1 VRAPLLLVA
10 LAGAAVVSAQEGPRF
25 VEDEGHIAVFEH
37 DGSNYDKKASSGEL
51 NLAPREELL
60 RRFVET
66 HGDFYDF
73 VVIFTNFDFDRG
85 GASGFYL
92 GLRNDVR
99 GIGTPLFDEGAR
111 FGSPKRLQ
119 GIIDMGPVAQYRAE
133 GFSVEPS
140 DPGFRHTLGILAH
153 EVAHR
158 WLANVRYLEAGEVR
172 TDLLGRDQS
181 HWSFLLSSDAS
192 FLYGSDWEPI
202 GGGLYRA
209 SEVQSRYGALDLY
222 LMGFASPDEVPP
234 LVLLRNPD
242 VDLTRIPELGA
253 VVSATEDVVTLDQ
266 IVAAEGER
274 APSAAGAQKDFRLAF
289 VFLSEKDLVASPLD
303 LASVDRIREAFVT
316 TFFSLTKGRGF
327 VDTDLLNVI
336 PPVPTTTPNTARA
349 LDFLLGAQ
357 KDDGRFED
365 HPRTN
370 LRDTTVALETLDL
383 LGVPGEPLTQAFA
396 WLSTQSPASVDSLA
410 RAIGAGTTH
419 DDAPLRAAQNAD
431 GGWGIG
437 PRYRSDP
444 LDAALALRALNRR
457 GGFEP
462 ERARARQ
469 FLTSA
474 ESPWGGWSSI
484 AGGAPDLLTT
494 CAAVSALEDAVVV
507 QPALAWLI
515 SLQQL
520 DGGFGDGPS
529 TPYATACVIEALLQG
544 AAPAASVDRALEYL
558 QKTERPDGSWEG
570 SVFQTAFVLHAL
582 VPASAANLSIRATD
596 VVLEPDVPEVG
607 ERVSITVTVRNRA
620 RVAASSFALELF
632 DGDPELG
639 GIEIGSTNIS
649 SLAAGGASSTSFSW
663 DTTGL
668 EGSHR
673 LFAVA
678 DLAGLVP
685 ESIKTDNVAIR
696 DVEVLP
702 PLPNLVVES
711 LVSSPASPPEGVAA
725 MLTTRVT
732 NTGSVPAP
740 GSIVRLF
747 EGHPSLG
754 VVVGETSV
762 PPLATG
768 EPFEASFPWE
778 TAGKLGRRRLTAVVD
793 PGNDLRERFENDNEL
808 ALDVQVRTPPPP
820 EPDLVLERKDLALS
834 PPRLSTLPQEVV
846 LTAFVRN
853 TGANP
858 VPATLVSLY
867 QGANL
872 IESQTLAVPGDGGA
886 ALSFTLDIA
895 TGGTRTYTVR
905 VDENDEVLERSETNN
920 AASIDLVD
928 PMDTIDVALSGP
940 TLSSPSITAG
950 DVLRVEVE
958 VANRGTR
965 RLSAVSVSLFA
976 ASSFA
981 STASLDLAPGTATR
995 VELTWKANRLGSVPL
1010 EVRADP
1016 DGRLSELDETNNV
1029 VTAEVDV
1036 AGTGL
1041 PNLTVASSEIEVLPL
1056 APVEGEP
1063 ARISARIRNL
1073 GEVDATGFN
1082 VSFFGGDPDKGG
1094 IPLGSVA
1101 VASLLA
1107 GGDVVV
1113 SVDWSEVNL
1122 RGTTLLFVVIDSAEA
1137 VVEFDETDNRTFKVV
1152 DITGLAD
1159 LAAATAAVRLD
1170 PAFPRSGDR
1179 VSIEATFANQG
1190 EREALDVDAE
1200 IRLDDPESGPVVGG
1214 ETFAFLVPGE
1224 IASFTASWDT
1234 TGVEGEHTLFLVL
1247 DVASGV
1253 REQRED
1259 NNVASV
1265 PIALQDADFF
1275 ATPLYFS
1282 PDGNGVQDEAAFF
1295 YRVAAS
1301 SVSVHVA
1308 DDQGILVRTL
1318 EADGSAVWDG
1328 RTDRGVLARDG
1339 DYFFVV
1345 ESEGVELARKRVVL
1359 DTNRSS
1365 VAEALGSEF
1374 VSFSNLTCPLV
1385 GAFDLSGPAFLP
1397 DDSAAFFIARDQGA
1411 AEYPAG
1417 LYRASPDGSLLE
1429 PIATG
1434 DEFSSLRF
1442 FERFSP
1448 SQAQRIVSPDGRQA
1462 LVRGG
1467 GGDLL
1472 LLDLETGAPTP
1483 LGRFASDARW
1493 SPNGEKLLV
1502 SDFDGIYLYS
1512 SGGELLTRLSS
1523 LGAELVEWS
1532 PDGSRIV
1539 YRPWEEMVLHVM
1551 SSDGSNDRVLAETDA
1566 TKHIVD
1572 DSALL
1577 PSQLTLDK
1585 ILWTRQG
1592 ESIAFRWFHF
1602 NSEQFG
1608 GPFELELAGETL
1620 SPIPFFEE
1628 VSTRQDWA
1636 VEFVAF
1642 NNIQRFRGR
1651 ERRSVIPPSVGDELH
1666 WSYRDTYLSYTA
1678 PPEPGCVGLNRYL
1691 VRSLLNGEARFR
1703 LTALPSG
1710 FGIRVEGTVA
1720 DRNLDHYRLEYAPVT
1735 APSALVPIQ
1744 APSSTPVVDDT
1755 ITTWIPPSPGDYIV
1769 RLTLRDRAGNEV
1781 VRLDRVSWSRTLPIA
1796 GLRRS
1801 PPAISPN
1808 GDGVQDE
1815 AVVQYNV
1822 LDAVNLIFHV
1832 RDQAGEIVKTI
1843 ARDEAS
1849 LGPVSF
1855 AWDGTDDSGNRVP
1868 DGRYAIEVSGAELRV
1883 LVDATPPDVLG
1894 EISELYTFLPGGS
1907 RLGVDVSGL
1916 VQDENLEEWS
1926 LVPPEGDPV
1935 LSSVRPVGSA
1945 TSPEMLVEGGLAIQ
1959 GLELRARDVAGNL
1972 TVVPLT
1978 GPRREVRVVLRRSL
1992 ERDIPIGP
2000 FEPGAP
2006 APIPSESLLPNAR
2019 FGWNADASFVT
2030 NELRFVY
2037 AEEGSG
2043 ATTEIPTGGRLRLSA
2058 RDFPVGRR
2066 FVGRFEADGV
2076 TSQEVSFAVGPDA
2089 IFLEPVDEGSSKALS
2104 VVHTLEEELVEGTI
2118 FMMVGAEKTV
2128 FKSYRPVPRRDLLL
2142 LPRTLCGIAVSFH
2155 LEAFGASGKL
2165 YRSTTALSYPAP
2177 AALKLFVPGCSGV
2190 VDAAVASQRSP
2201 DSEIPSTAS
2210 AKVYLNVDPRPDTI
2224 ALELTRGAETTEVAR
2239 VAPEGGF
2246 FDVPFDVGTLPEAS
2260 YRLLIPDGE
2269 FTLSFGLDQ
2278 SPPDAAFLS
2287 PVEGGNACVV
2297 REEDE
2302 EWVALDVSGRDQRLT
2317 GFSIELLGDDGVWAP
2332 LPTKGGPPGWP
2343 VPSFQSSILAR
2354 VPMGLEGQKRLR
2366 LVVATS
2372 RLVNE
2377 GGGSAQFPALPLAS
2391 NNGSLLGAA
2400 VRNVVIVRQQT
2411 LGPVESLPALFS
2423 PNLTSAH
2430 VLGGLTEAAR
2440 LTVRVYR
2447 IVGSALVRTVSDG
2460 QSFGTGPF
2468 DIAWDGLDDLG
2479 QLVADGE
2486 YRVEVVAVNGCGAR
2500 STREVKVEVDATAPT
2515 VEITSPG
2522 TLQPVSIAVDVLGT
2536 ATDLNLESYRLSLD
2550 GDALPPV
2557 LTRVERARLGTVRI
2571 GELAPGIH
2579 TLRLVA
2585 LDRAGNESSTF
2596 VEVDVVSPDIIASFG
2611 AEPSF
2616 VNDTSEISFRLKR
2629 DALVTLTIG
2638 PTVILQETRSA
2649 GDHTIVWDAAVADGE
2664 YVARLVAEDVG
2675 QEEATLSLVV
2685 DTAPPSIELTAPSAF
2700 VALPSSIF
2708 GRVQDQNLERYQID
2722 LGPEDGAL
2730 SRIDEDS
2737 VSAEGALASLIG
2749 LEDGRY
2755 RLLIRAS
2762 DRAGNVA
2769 ELPRSFDV
2777 DSTPPVVEILDL
2789 AAQVSTAAGPLVLRA
2804 RVTER
2809 NLESYAL
2816 EVGAGASPSVFV
2828 PLASGAGLP
2837 SAELEA
2843 SWDVSVLPDGVYTV
2857 RLRAGDSAGS
2867 AAETS
2872 RQLVLDGTPPEVA
2885 IESPAEGGFAS
2896 RDAAVLGTAS
2906 DENLAEAALSLA
2918 RAEAPLQE
2926 IARFEAPVLGGVLR
2940 DGLPF
2945 EDGAY
2950 RLSLTAKDVA
2960 GNVST
2965 VERSFHLDSEPPSP
2979 PEGLRAAIEER
2990 ASVRLTWEPSPERHA
3005 VVRDGVLLAQVDGS
3019 ELLDG
3024 PLPEGRYV
3032 YVVVA
3037 IDGAGLESEPATV
3050 EVRIDLT
3057 PPMVALRSPD
3067 EGERVRALVDVVGTV
3082 FSEADFKEY
3091 RLSVAS
3097 AATPASPTLLK
3108 KSPLPVSF
3116 GTLFQW
3122 EAIALD
3128 GAFLLTLEGEDTSGN
3143 VASET
3148 VQVVV
3153 DNQAPDAP
3161 VLTSVSDGEVV
3172 WEPSSAGDVSG
3183 YLVFRNGRVANAPG
3197 TISGDLRPFLVPAP
3211 RYEDADLPDGR
3222 FCYLLVAMDQ
3232 AGNLSFDSNEIC
3244 IFLDNRVPEAV
3255 LVEPEDGARFDA
3267 PRTLRAVTE
3276 DEDVATVLFQFQ
3288 GVGALVWTDIASD
3301 GDAPFEISWDIT
3313 GIAFGDYRLR
3323 AVATDAGSR
3332 SDPDPAF
3339 ITVTLADSTAPA
3351 VPVNFVARVEGDTVT
3366 LTWDAVNDAGLAGYR
3381 LYRGG
3386 ALVATLGLETT
3397 AIEAGRSDGL
3407 YEYQVSAFDSENNES
3422 PKSEAADARV
3432 YRPLLLPAFP
3442 IFEGTTDLPGE
3453 GATADAR
3460 VELFFQGTATL
3471 VAETTV
3477 GPDGRFV
3484 FTSLALPLGESLLEA
3499 RATDLEA
3506 NRSRVSEAL
3515 FLLRNEAPSAPAG
3528 LAGVVNGLE
3537 ATLSWTANAEVDLS
3551 GYIVRR
3557 DGESLIP
3564 TGRIRTPGDIPTTL
3578 TASGS
3583 APNAPRAIDGS
3594 TGTVW
3599 TSSVLPSFLEVA
3611 MTPAR
3616 HLREVRIFWGFRVP
3630 RDFRVFAEISGRLVP
3645 LAAVRGN
3652 TSSNHVFPFPREVRT
3667 GRIRV
3672 EVTAFA
3678 PFSAVDLR
3686 EVELYGSAPLTS
3698 TSATDT
3704 PDSSAIY
3711 AYGVSAIDVFGGE
3724 SAPSSLDLGVGD
3736 VTPPE
3741 PPVGLTAAVTLADVA
3756 LSWTPSTS
3764 PDVAFY
3770 RIYRDGTSIG
3780 DVPGTSFTDFL
3791 LPDGLYRYQ
3800 VAAVDGDDNE
3810 SARSNE
3816 AVGEVS
3822 VDSPTAP
3829 SLSVSVVPEGRA
3841 LALDWSPATG
3851 PLGVTE
3857 YSVFRSTSS
3866 GGAGVEIARTPELG
3880 LVDDGLANGVTYFY
3894 VVRALDPRGEASLD
3908 SNEASGT
3915 PSDSA
3920 PPEAPVFL
3928 RPTTAGVPIAV
3939 TTARATLSG
3948 RSEPSSRVSIFRG
3961 SDRVGE
3967 VDAAS
3972 SLEDS
3977 TSLQVSELG
3986 ARAVRGMK
3994 LADVDSGGIRLWDFE
4009 TGALQNLAFD
4019 ADESVNGVA
4028 FSPGGDRLAIA
4039 AGSSLHVTWPTEVFT
4054 LSGSVSS
4061 PEWVT
4066 ENSIAVVVDGAI
4078 LLLDLGT
4085 GATEE
4090 IFSGSFFDPPREL
4103 RLSRG
4108 GSRLAFL
4115 RSGILEVLEL
4125 STRASTNLGF
4135 ASEFSWMSDEEIAF
4149 STFDGLRLADL
4160 VLGTSSVVPETSGV
4174 RFPTRLGPGEVVAL
4188 SADNEVVLIGADVT
4202 TLGPMPVQDFDLD
4215 LFTATEDFRVLVVDS
4230 GESRA
4235 RLFSLPGRFEL
4246 RDVAL
4251 FPGVNE
4257 MSAEGADAGGNRS
4270 SRSAPLEIAFDDSLL
4285 PDLALEGLLAVP
4297 AVPASGDV
4305 ASVSVTVR
4313 NAGASV
4319 SGPSFV
4325 QFFAIDG
4332 LGERATFGSVA
4343 APALLAGGSTVVSRA
4358 WDTAG
4363 LSGAFTLLAEAD
4375 PLGTLDE
4382 KDESNN
4388 AVTKS
4393 VSVVT
4398 ARGVGLG
4405 ISTGLSSYSSGED
4418 VEIRVEAVNGG
4429 ASSEVTLETVIEDA
4443 LGVRLATVDRRSAL
4457 LDFGEASAYTVFW
4470 NTGRSLAGTYR
4481 ARVLAS
4487 GASAAD
4493 EFQIRRLLD
4502 VRASVTA
4509 NRRSFLQ
4516 GEAATLVA
4524 TVTNLAS
4531 NAPLRNLTLSF
4542 AAGGV
4547 FEANATLEYLAMGG
4561 SASAS
4566 VSWLRIDGAP
4576 GVYPIHLLVLES
4588 GLEIASASGSLEVR
4602 QATDVELSGTLALE
4616 SAQVPASGEIVARF
4630 EIENLGVL
4638 PLVGGSA
4645 RVALFNPMTGLSTL
4659 FEDVTVDVAPGAV
4672 FTEEVRLD
4680 TAGEPLGRHSVVLS
4694 VGSPLASASVTLFA
4708 VPAPPSLNAPA
4719 EGASA
4724 AQPLRLSVNNASN
4737 PNGERLLYE
4746 FEIYFDESLQFLL
4759 GSSSGIPEGA
4769 NATAWIAPLE
4779 LSENRR
4785 YYWRARARDRFAASD
4800 WMPPASLFADTV
4812 NEPPSAPVLSS
4823 PAAATE
4829 VVTRMPVLVV
4839 GNSLDPEGAP
4849 LIYTFEVYADSALV
4863 FSNASVAEGNGE
4875 TSVDVTTLLD
4885 EDGTYVWRARSSDGE
4900 LDSDWMPEASFRVN
4914 TENGPPTKPVA
4925 LRPVGG
4931 ADVASAQPE
4940 LAAKGGLD
4948 PEAEAVLHR
4957 VEIDRSPSF
4966 DTASLQSVDS
4976 LFATGAE
4983 VRWTPPVP
4991 LAENEVYFWRVRAS
5005 DGTASS
5011 DWSDTATFRV
5021 DVANEAPSIPRPESP
5036 LEGALVESSTPT
5048 LVLVNAS
5055 DPEGDALRY
5064 DFEVYDGDSLVAQI
5078 QSVREGEGRTAWTVS
5093 PRLEEDRTHRFRARA
5108 RDSELVSDW
5117 SAPQSF
5123 LVNVM
5128 NSRPSA
5134 PSLGSPPEGSLV
5146 SSLPVTLEVVNAV
5159 DLDGDALSYR
5169 FEVYEDP
5176 DLLHLIEASG
5186 PVPESSPG
5194 TSWEM
5199 TAALHEN
5206 HIYYWR
5212 ARASDGLD
5220 GPWMPTARFRFSLAS
5235 EAPTAP
5241 VLAAPQDGATV
5252 AESRPLLTIE
5262 IASDPDGDLV
5272 RYVFEIYD
5280 EGGVLVVASPAIED
5294 TTWQVPQDL
5303 VENETY
5309 FWQVLATD
5317 GAFTT
5322 PSQARFSF
5330 RVDAVEEAPLA
5341 PTPIA
5346 PDDGSTV
5353 ATRTPA
5359 LVVRNGVS
5367 PDGRALHYHFELL
5380 LVASDENVPE
5390 GPGETRWEVP
5400 VELTPGLT
5408 YTWRARAIDDRG
5420 LASEWSA
5427 SFTFTVE
5434 GATSECPPEWRER
5447 FESPLAGWRLRREV
5461 GNPQF
5466 EVHSGELESRFE
5478 GRGALLFEG
5487 SGESAGWRNYE
5498 LRGELELEDDGPSN
5512 CGFGAGV
5519 VFYSTTSGEY
5529 RLDVTTPECHHPK
5542 ARLVKALSGGEVVLL
5557 QRSIDDDFDE
5567 IRFRVE
5573 VVNGVGATDIR
5584 VELEGEDE
5592 SLVLEVSDGEN
5603 PLRAGT
5609 VGAWSNF
5616 AEAEWDDFHVREVP
5630 GFESGISG
5638 DEDGDGV
5645 CDNET
5650 PICSGP
5656 VEVCLDGGQAVV
5668 SLAGS
5673 TGHSGPTACGATH
5686 AYWVGKKTGVLFVE
5700 SGAIEAG
5707 RYKFR
5712 LLLHRGEKGGGPV
5725 VRVELESGASFDVAP
5740 SDGGGGP
5747 FVWSRPFEVDLPAGV
5762 LRFRIRSLVKATVHV
5777 EAFRLECACE

>member
-1 VRAPLLLVA
+1 MRAPLLLVA
-10 LAGAAVVSAQEGPRF
+10 LAGTAGVSAQEGPRF

-37 DGSNYDKKASSGEL
+37 DGSTYDKETSSGDL
-51 NLAPREELL
+51 NLAPREKLL

-85 GASGFYL
+85 GAKGFYL

-111 FGSPKRLQ
+111 FGSPERLQ
-119 GIIDMGPVAQYRAE
+119 GVIDMGPVAQYRAE
-133 GFSVEPS
+133 GLSVEPS
-140 DPGFRHTLGILAH
+140 HPGFRHTLGILAH

-158 WLANVRYLEAGEVR
+158 WLANVRYLESGEVR

-209 SEVQSRYGALDLY
+209 SEVQSRYSALDLY

-234 LVLLRNPD
+234 VVLLRNPD
-242 VDLTRIPELGA
+242 VDVTQIPELGA

-336 PPVPTTTPNTARA
+336 PPVPTTTPNTALA
-349 LDFLLGAQ
+349 LDWLLGAQ
-357 KDDGRFED
+357 QDDGRFED
-365 HPRTN
+365 HPRTS

-410 RAIGAGTTH
+410 RAIGAGSPH

-437 PRYRSDP
+437 SGYRSDP

-457 GGFEP
+457 GGFEA

-474 ESPWGGWSSI
+474 QSPSGGWSSI
-484 AGGAPDLLTT
+484 TGGAPDLLTT
-494 CAAVSALEDAVVV
+494 CAAVAALEDAGSV
-507 QPALAWLI
+507 QAALAWLI

-529 TPYATACVIEALLQG
+529 TPYATACVVEALLQG

-570 SVFQTAFVLHAL
+570 SVFQTASVLHAL

-596 VVLEPDVPEVG
+596 VVLEPGVPEVG
-607 ERVSITVTVRNRA
+607 ETASVTVTVRNRA
-620 RVAASSFALELF
+620 RVAASSFDLELF

-639 GIEIGSTNIS
+639 GVEIGSANIA
-649 SLAAGGASSTSFSW
+649 SLAAGGASSTTFPW

-685 ESIKTDNVAIR
+685 ESIKTDNIVVR

-711 LVSSPASPPEGVAA
+711 LVSSPASPPEGVAPL
-725 MLTTRVT
+725 LTARVT
-732 NTGSVPAP
+732 NTGSVPGP

-754 VVVGETSV
+754 VLVGEASV
-762 PPLATG
+762 PALATG
-768 EPFEASFPWE
+768 EPFETSFPWE

-808 ALDVQVRTPPPP
+808 ALDVEVRTPPPP

-858 VPATLVSLY
+858 VPPTRVSLY

-872 IESQTLAVPGDGGA
+872 IESRTLAVPGDGGT

-895 TGGTRTYTVR
+895 TGGTRTYIVR
-905 VDENDEVLERSETNN
+905 VDENDQVLERSETNN

-940 TLSSPSITAG
+940 TLSSPSVTAG

-981 STASLDLAPGTATR
+981 STVSLDLAPGAATR
-995 VELTWKANRLGSVPL
+995 VELTWKANRLGSIPL

-1016 DGRLSELDETNNV
+1016 DGRLSELDETNNA
-1029 VTAEVDV
+1029 VTVEVDV

-1056 APVEGEP
+1056 ALVEGAL

-1082 VSFFGGDPDKGG
+1082 VSFFGGDPDKNGV
-1094 IPLGSVA
+1094 PLGSVA
-1101 VASLLA
+1101 VASLAA

-1113 SVDWSEVNL
+1113 FVDWSEVNL
-1122 RGTTLLFVVIDSAEA
+1122 RGTTLLFVVVDPSDA

-1159 LAAATAAVRLD
+1159 LAAATAALRLD
-1170 PAFPRSGDR
+1170 PAFPRSGDP
-1179 VSIEATFANQG
+1179 VSIEATFTNQG
-1190 EREALDVDAE
+1190 EQEALDVDAE
-1200 IRLDDPESGPVVGG
+1200 IRLDDPESGPVVGS
-1214 ETFAFLVPGE
+1214 ETFALVVPGE

-1247 DVASGV
+1247 DVASVV

-1301 SVSVHVA
+1301 SATVHVA
-1308 DDQGILVRTL
+1308 DDKGILVRTL

-1328 RTDRGVLARDG
+1328 RTDRGVLAPDG

-1385 GAFDLSGPAFLP
+1385 GAFELSGPAFLP

-1442 FERFSP
+1442 FERFSQ
-1448 SQAQRIVSPDGRQA
+1448 SQAQRIVSPDGRRA
-1462 LVRGG
+1462 LVRSGG
-1467 GGDLL
+1467 GELL

-1512 SGGELLTRLSS
+1512 SAGELLTQLSS

-1585 ILWTRQG
+1585 ILWTREG

-1636 VEFVAF
+1636 VEFIAF

-1678 PPEPGCVGLNRYL
+1678 PPEPGCVGFNRYL

-1710 FGIRVEGTVA
+1710 FGVGIHGTVA
-1720 DRNLDHYRLEYAPVT
+1720 DRNLDHYRLDYAPVT

-1755 ITTWIPPSPGDYIV
+1755 ITTWLPPSPGDYIV

-1832 RDQAGEIVKTI
+1832 RDESGEIVRTI
-1843 ARDEAS
+1843 VRDEAS

-1855 AWDGTDDSGNRVP
+1855 VWDGNDDTGNRVP
-1868 DGRYAIEVSGAELRV
+1868 DGRYRIEVSGAELPV
-1883 LVDATPPDVLG
+1883 LVDATPPDVEG
-1894 EISELYTFLPGGS
+1894 EISELYTSGS

-1916 VQDENLEEWS
+1916 VQDENLAEWS
-1926 LVPPEGDPV
+1926 LVPPEGDPL
-1935 LSSVRPVGSA
+1935 LSSVRPVGTA
-1945 TSPEMLVEGGLAIQ
+1945 TIPEMLVEGGLARQ

-1978 GPRREVRVVLRRSL
+1978 GPRREVRVVSRFSL
-1992 ERDIPIGP
+1992 GQTFLVGP
-2000 FEPGAP
+2000 TEPGEAQEV
-2006 APIPSESLLPNAR
+2006 PSGVVLPESS
-2019 FGWNADASFVT
+2019 FGWRAEASFPQGG
-2030 NELRFVY
+2030 LRFLY
-2037 AEEGSG
+2037 GEEGS
-2043 ATTEIPTGGRLRLSA
+2043 TEQTEIPVKGSLRLSA
-2058 RDFPVGRR
+2058 RDFPIGRH
-2066 FVGRFEADGV
+2066 FVGRFEAEGLV
-2076 TSQEVSFAVGPDA
+2076 SQEVSFAVGPDA
-2089 IFLEPVDEGSSKALS
+2089 IFLEPVGEENHGALR
-2104 VVHTLEEELVEGTI
+2104 VFETIGEELVEGTI
-2118 FMMVGAEKTV
+2118 FMTVGAERTV
-2128 FKSYRPVPRRDLLL
+2128 FKSYRPVPRADLLL
-2142 LPRTLCGIAVSFH
+2142 LPKSLCGVAVSLH
-2155 LEAFGASGKL
+2155 MEAFGASGKL

-2190 VDAAVASQRSP
+2190 LDAAIAGQRSP
-2201 DSEIPSTAS
+2201 ESEIPSTAS
-2210 AKVYLNVDPRPDTI
+2210 ARVYLNVDPRPDTI
-2224 ALELTRGAETTEVAR
+2224 ALELTRGADTTEVAR
-2239 VAPEGGF
+2239 VVPGGGSFDVEFDIGGLPEGSY
-2246 FDVPFDVGTLPEAS
+2246 TLS
-2260 YRLLIPDGE
+2260 IPDGE
-2269 FTLSFGLDQ
+2269 FSLSFGLDQ
-2278 SPPDAAFLS
+2278 SPPEAAILS
-2287 PVEGGNACVV
+2287 PVEGGNVCVV
-2297 REEDE
+2297 REEE
-2302 EWVALDVSGRDQRLT
+2302 KELVALEVSGRDQRLT
-2317 GFSIELLGDDGVWAP
+2317 GFSVELLGDDGTWTS
-2332 LPTKGGPPGWP
+2332 LPTKGGPSGFP
-2343 VPSFQSSILAR
+2343 VPFFQSAVLAR
-2354 VPMGLEGQKRLR
+2354 IPQGLEGQKRLR

-2377 GGGSAQFPALPLAS
+2377 GGGSVLFPTLPHAS
-2391 NNGSLLGAA
+2391 NNGSLLRAA

-2423 PNLTSAH
+2423 PNLASTH
-2430 VLGGLTEAAR
+2430 VRGALTEAAS

-2447 IVGSALVRTVSDG
+2447 IVGSALVRTVLDG

-2468 DIAWDGLDDLG
+2468 DIAWDGLDGLG

-2557 LTRVERARLGTVRI
+2557 LTRVESARLGTVRI

-2585 LDRAGNESSTF
+2585 LDRARNESSTF

-2616 VNDTSEISFRLKR
+2616 VRDTAKISFRLKR

-2664 YVARLVAEDVG
+2664 YVAHLLAEDVG
-2675 QEEATLSLVV
+2675 QEEASVSFVV
-2685 DTAPPSIELTAPSAF
+2685 DTTPPSIEVTAPSAF

-2708 GRVQDQNLERYQID
+2708 GSVQDQNLEKYQID
-2722 LGPEDGAL
+2722 VGPEEGLL
-2730 SRIDEDS
+2730 SRLDEDS

-2755 RLLIRAS
+2755 HLVIRAS

-2769 ELPRSFDV
+2769 ELPRSFDI

-2789 AAQVSTAAGPLVLRA
+2789 AAQVSTATGPLVLRA

-2809 NLESYAL
+2809 NLESHAL

-2828 PLASGAGLP
+2828 RLASGAGLP

-2857 RLRAGDSAGS
+2857 RLRAKDSAGS
-2867 AAETS
+2867 VAETT

-2885 IESPAEGGFAS
+2885 IENPADGAFVS
-2896 RDAAVLGTAS
+2896 RESKVLGTAS
-2906 DENLAEAALSLA
+2906 DENFAEAVLSLA

-2926 IARFEAPVLGGVLR
+2926 IARFEAPVVGGVLR

-2950 RLSLTAKDVA
+2950 RLSLNAKDLA
-2960 GNVST
+2960 GNVRT
-2965 VERSFHLDSEPPSP
+2965 IERSFHIDSEPPSS
-2979 PEGLRAAIEER
+2979 PEGLRAEIEDR
-2990 ASVRLTWEPSPERHA
+2990 ASVRLTWEPSLESHS
-3005 VVRDGVLLAQVDGS
+3005 VYRDGVLLAHVDGS

-3032 YVVVA
+3032 YTVVA
-3037 IDGAGLESEPATV
+3037 VDRAGLESEPARV
-3050 EVRIDLT
+3050 EVPIDLT
-3057 PPMVALRSPD
+3057 PPMVALRAPD
-3067 EGERVRALVDVVGTV
+3067 EGARVRALVDVVGTA

-3091 RLSVAS
+3091 RLSVAA

-3108 KSPLPVSF
+3108 KSPLPVTF

-3172 WEPSSAGDVSG
+3172 WEPSSAGDVAG

-3222 FCYLLVAMDQ
+3222 FCYRIVAMDQ

-3244 IFLDNRVPEAV
+3244 IFLDNRVPEAI

-3267 PRTLRAVTE
+3267 PRALRAVTV

-3288 GVGALVWTDIASD
+3288 GVGAAVWTDIASD

-3351 VPVNFVARVEGDTVT
+3351 VPTNFVARVEGDAVT

-3397 AIEAGRSDGL
+3397 AVEAGRPDGL
-3407 YEYQVSAFDSENNES
+3407 YEYQVSTFDSENNES

-3442 IFEGTTDLPGE
+3442 IFEGTADLLGE

-3499 RATDLEA
+3499 RATDLEG
-3506 NRSRVSEAL
+3506 NRSRVSEVL
-3515 FLLRNEAPSAPAG
+3515 FLLRNEAPSTPAG
-3528 LAGVVNGLE
+3528 LGGVVNGLE
-3537 ATLSWTANAEVDLS
+3537 ATLSWTANAEADLS
-3551 GYIVRR
+3551 GYVVRR
-3557 DGESLIP
+3557 DGKNLIP
-3564 TGRIRTPGDIPTTL
+3564 TGRLRTPGDIPTTL

-3583 APNAPRAIDGS
+3583 APNAARAIDGS

-3611 MTPAR
+3611 MTPPR

-3630 RDFRVFAEISGRLVP
+3630 RDFRVYAEISGRLVP

-3652 TSSNHVFPFPREVRT
+3652 TSSNHVFTFPREVRT

-3678 PFSAVDLR
+3678 PFSAVDVR
-3686 EVELYGSAPLTS
+3686 EIELYGSAPLTS

-3704 PDSSAIY
+3704 PDSSGIY
-3711 AYGVSAIDVFGGE
+3711 TYGVSAIDVFGGE
-3724 SAPSSLDLGVGD
+3724 STPSSLDLGVGD

-3741 PPVGLTAAVTLADVA
+3741 PPVGLTTAVTLADVA
-3756 LSWTPSTS
+3756 LSWTPSPS
-3764 PDVAFY
+3764 SDGAFY
-3770 RIYRDGTSIG
+3770 RVYRDGTPVG
-3780 DVPGTSFTDFL
+3780 DVSGTSFTDFL
-3791 LPDGLYRYQ
+3791 RPDGLYRYE

-3810 SARSNE
+3810 STRSNE
-3816 AVGEVS
+3816 AIAEVS

-3841 LALDWSPATG
+3841 LALDWTPSTG

-3857 YSVFRSTSS
+3857 YAVFRSSTS
-3866 GGAGVEIARTPELG
+3866 GGARDEIARTPGFG
-3880 LVDDGLANGVTYFY
+3880 LADEGLANGVTYFY

-3915 PSDSA
+3915 PSDGA

-3928 RPTTAGVPIAV
+3928 RPTTAGAPITV
-3939 TTARATLSG
+3939 TTARTTVAG
-3948 RSEPSSRVSIFRG
+3948 RSEPASRVRVFRG
-3961 SDRVGE
+3961 ADRVGE

-3972 SLEDS
+3972 SLEGS
-3977 TSLQVSELG
+3977 KSLQVSEVG

-3994 LADVDSGGIRLWDFE
+3994 FADVDSRGIRLWDFE
-4009 TGALQNLAFD
+4009 TSALQSLAFD
-4019 ADESVNGVA
+4019 AAESVNGVA
-4028 FSPGGDRLAIA
+4028 FSPGGDRLAITT
-4039 AGSSLHVTWPTEVFT
+4039 GSSLHITEPTEVFD

-4115 RSGILEVLEL
+4115 KSGMLEVLEL

-4149 STFDGLRLADL
+4149 AAFDGLELADV
-4160 VLGTSSVVPETSGV
+4160 VLGTRSVVPETSGV

-4202 TLGPMPVQDFDLD
+4202 TLGPMPVQDFDVD
-4215 LFTATEDFRVLVVDS
+4215 LFTATSDFRVLVVDRE
-4230 GESRA
+4230 ESRA
-4235 RLFSLPGRFEL
+4235 KLFSLPGRFEL

-4251 FPGVNE
+4251 LSGPNE
-4257 MSAEGADAGGNRS
+4257 VSAGATDAGGNAS
-4270 SRSAPLEIAFDDSLL
+4270 SRSVPLEIAFDDSFL

-4313 NAGASV
+4313 NRGTSASN
-4319 SGPSFV
+4319 PSFV
-4325 QFFAIDG
+4325 QFFTVDS

-4343 APALLAGGSTVVSRA
+4343 TPVLPPGGSTVVSRS

-4363 LSGAFTLLAEAD
+4363 LSGAFTILAEVD

-4388 AVTKS
+4388 ALTKS
-4393 VSVVT
+4393 VTVVA
-4398 ARGVGLG
+4398 ARGLGLG
-4405 ISTGLSSYSSGED
+4405 IATALSSYSSGEGGED
-4418 VEIRVEAVNGG
+4418 VEIHLEAVNGG
-4429 ASSEVTLETVIEDA
+4429 ASSEVALETVIEDA
-4443 LGVRLATVDRRSAL
+4443 LGVRLATVDRRSML
-4457 LDFGEASAYTVFW
+4457 LAFGEASAYTVFW
-4470 NTGRSLAGTYR
+4470 NTAQSLAGTYR

-4487 GASAAD
+4487 GVSAAD
-4493 EFQIRRLLD
+4493 EFQIRRFLD

-4509 NRRSFLQ
+4509 NRPSFLQ
-4516 GEAATLVA
+4516 GERATLLA
-4524 TVTNLAS
+4524 TVTNQTS

-4542 AAGGV
+4542 AVEGV
-4547 FEANATLEYLAMGG
+4547 FETTATLDYLAMGG
-4561 SASAS
+4561 SAPVS
-4566 VSWLRIDGAP
+4566 VSWTRIDAAP
-4576 GVYPIHLLVLES
+4576 GVYPILLRVLES
-4588 GLEIASASGSLEVR
+4588 GLEIASASSSLEVR
-4602 QATDVELSGTLALE
+4602 PATEADLSATLALE
-4616 SAQVPASGEIVARF
+4616 SAQVPAGAEVVARF
-4630 EIENLGVL
+4630 EIDNLGVV
-4638 PLVGGSA
+4638 PLVGGLA
-4645 RVALFNPMTGLSTL
+4645 RVALLNPTTGLSTL
-4659 FEDVTVDVAPGAV
+4659 FEDVSVDVAPGAV
-4672 FTEEVRLD
+4672 FTGEVRLD
-4680 TAGEPLGRHSVVLS
+4680 TADEPLGRHSVVLS
-4694 VGSPLASASVTLFA
+4694 VGSPLASAPVTLFA

-4737 PNGERLLYE
+4737 PNDERLLYE
-4746 FEIYFDESLQFLL
+4746 FEIYFDESLRFLL

-4829 VVTRMPVLVV
+4829 VATRTPLLVV
-4839 GNSLDPEGAP
+4839 GNGLDPEGAA
-4849 LIYTFEVYADSALV
+4849 LTYTFELYADSVLV
-4863 FSNASVAEGNGE
+4863 VSTSVPEANGE
-4875 TSVDVTTLLD
+4875 TSVLVTTPLD
-4885 EDGTYVWRARSSDGE
+4885 EDRAYSWRARASDGE

-4914 TENGPPTKPVA
+4914 TANGPPTRPMA

-4931 ADVASAQPE
+4931 ADAVTREPE
-4940 LAAKGGLD
+4940 LTAKGGLD
-4948 PEAEAVLHR
+4948 PEAEAVTHR
-4957 VEIDRSPSF
+4957 FEIDRSPSF
-4966 DTASLQSVDS
+4966 DTASLQSVDGV
-4976 LFATGAE
+4976 FATGAE
-4983 VRWTPPVP
+4983 VRWRPPVP

-5021 DVANEAPSIPRPESP
+5021 DVGNEAPSIPRPESP

-5064 DFEVYDGDSLVAQI
+5064 DFEVYEGDSLVAQI
-5078 QSVREGEGRTAWTVS
+5078 QSLREGEGRTAWTVS
-5093 PRLEEDRTHRFRARA
+5093 PRLEEDRTYRFRARA
-5108 RDSELVSDW
+5108 RDSELASDW

-5128 NSRPSA
+5128 NFQPSA

-5146 SSLPVTLEVVNAV
+5146 SSLAVTLEVVNAV

-5186 PVPESSPG
+5186 PVPESSPR

-5199 TAALHEN
+5199 TAALQEN

-5220 GPWMPTARFRFSLAS
+5220 GPWMPTARFRFSLES

-5241 VLAAPQDGATV
+5241 VLVTPLNGATV
-5252 AESRPLLTIE
+5252 SEPRPRLTIE
-5262 IASDPDGDLV
+5262 NASDPDGDLV

-5280 EGGVLVVASPAIED
+5280 AGGVLVVASPAIED
-5294 TTWQVPQDL
+5294 TSWQVPVDL
-5303 VENETY
+5303 VENQTY
-5309 FWQVLATD
+5309 SWRALATD

-5322 PSQARFSF
+5322 PSEERFSF

-5341 PTPIA
+5341 PTPLSPA
-5346 PDDGSTV
+5346 NGSTV

-5359 LVVRNGVS
+5359 LVVRNAVS
-5367 PDGRALHYHFELL
+5367 PDGRPLHYHFEIP
-5380 LVASDENVPE
+5380 LVASDENVLE
-5390 GPGETRWEVP
+5390 GPQETRWEVP
-5400 VELTPGLT
+5400 AELTPGLT

-5420 LASEWSA
+5420 LASEWSE
-5427 SFTFTVE
+5427 SFTFEVE
-5434 GATSECPPEWRER
+5434 GTTSVCKPEWRET
-5447 FESPLAGWRLRREV
+5447 FAGLAGWRLRREV
-5461 GNPQF
+5461 GNPRF
-5466 EVHSGELESRFE
+5466 DVHSGELESRFE

-5487 SGESAGWRNYE
+5487 GGESARWHNYE
-5498 LRGELELEDDGPSN
+5498 FRGELELDDDGPSN

-5519 VFYSTTSGEY
+5519 VFYSTSLGEY
-5529 RLDVTTPECHHPK
+5529 RLDVNGPECHHPK
-5542 ARLVKALSGGEVVLL
+5542 ARLVKAVPEGEVVLAQQSL
-5557 QRSIDDDFDE
+5557 DDDFE
-5567 IRFRVE
+5567 ETRFRVE

-5592 SLVLEVSDGEN
+5592 SLVLEVSDVQN

-5645 CDNET
+5645 CDSED

-5656 VEVCLDGGQAVV
+5656 VEVCLDGGEAVV

-5673 TGHSGPTACGATH
+5673 AGHSGPTACGATH

-5707 RYKFR
+5707 QYKFR

-5740 SDGGGGP
+5740 SDGGEGP

-5777 EAFRLECACE
+5777 EAFRLECDCE